1 MEAALLALEEGEL
14 MALQSIF
21 SPSDLLIHKPEEGE
35 RPGCVHVLVFGE
47 TCSATL
53 LVDPLAYPAQPPPC
67 EVEGLKRGEAA
78 AVLEAVAKLG
88 SSLAGSAM
96 LFELINLLRELLG
109 VPGAAGW
116 EEELEE
122 QEQQAQEPAL
132 QQVPG
137 GGGGGGAAAPPIFS
151 GAFETERRSV
161 FQGHAAAVGSVG
173 QVAAALEHIACLP
186 RVARATH
193 PCMYAYRIVTPEGA
207 TLADNCDD
215 GESGA
220 GAKLAKL
227 LVNMQASSGA
237 LVVVSRWYGGVPLG
251 PSRFGIIANV
261 ARKAL
266 LLAGLGERG
275 K

>member
-21 SPSDLLIHKPEEGE
+21 SPSDLLIHRPEEATS
-35 RPGCVHVLVFGE
+35 VHVLVYGNPC
-47 TCSATL
+47 TASL
-53 LVDPLAYPAQPPPC
+53 HVDPLTYPAQPPLC
-67 EVEGLKRGEAA
+67 EVEGLRRGEAA

-96 LFELINLLRELLG
+96 LYELINLLRELLG
-109 VPGAAGW
+109 VPGAAGPAEAQ
-116 EEELEE
+116 EEPEE
-122 QEQQAQEPAL
+122 QAQEPPYQPVSGAG
-132 QQVPG
+132 V
-137 GGGGGGAAAPPIFS
+137 GGASANSLSIFS
-151 GAFETERRSV
+151 GACETERKSV
-161 FQGHAAAVGSVG
+161 FQGHAAAVSSVE
-173 QVAAALEHIACLP
+173 QVAAALEHIASLP

-220 GAKLAKL
+220 GAKLAQL
-227 LVNMQASSGA
+227 LVNMQANSGA

-266 LLAGLGERG
+266 LQAGLGERG